1 MALLQAAEELEFF
14 RRPLHSDATTR
25 ESTKGRTS
33 QLANSGDEELVAL
46 AQQGDRR
53 AFEELIERHKQK
65 AYHIAFG
72 FARDREDAKDL
83 SQEAFLKAFTYLKNF
98 DGRSSFYTW
107 FYRIVVNV
115 CLDYKRRAKRTYAGE
130 FDESIESQMESSHTS
145 GSAAG
150 AGAACAGRPDLGQ
163 SRRRPAKTAGETA
176 HGIYF
181 EKQSR
186 TIDQG
191 NRRDHGNRRGHRE
204 SAFAPRGH
212 HATAKFG
219 GIGLGGI
226 MTERINPAASACADL
241 EADLVLLHYGDLDDV
256 ERARLQ
262 AHAASLRRLLG
273 LLARTR
279 NAVAADGHNR
289 HAAARVLDEL

>member
-1 MALLQAAEELEFF
+1 MACLQAAAELEFF
-14 RRPLHSDATTR
+14 RRPLHSDASAR

-72 FARDREDAKDL
+72 FARDREEAKDL

-130 FDESIESQMESSHTS
+130 FDETIENQMEPSHNPSTPLAPEQHVLAGQLS
-145 GSAAG
+145 RKVDAA
-150 AGAACAGRPDLGQ
+150 LQ
-163 SRRRPAKTAGETA
+163 TLPAKQRTAFILKNHQGLSIREIAETMETA
-176 HGIYF
+176 EGTVKVHLH
-181 EKQSR
+181 R
-186 TIDQG
+186 AVTTL
-191 NRRDHGNRRGHRE
+191 RR
-204 SAFAPRGH
+204 S
-212 HATAKFG
+212 
-219 GIGLGGI
+219 L
-226 MTERINPAASACADL
+226 
-241 EADLVLLHYGDLDDV
+241 ADLV
-256 ERARLQ
+256 
-262 AHAASLRRLLG
+262 
-273 LLARTR
+273 
-279 NAVAADGHNR
+279 
-289 HAAARVLDEL
+289 